1 MKFIVRN
8 KKKWKDSKD
17 CDFHVNGAEICR
29 LLWTFPFFEA
39 EILGRFCCSPWPR
52 CWNHIDCA
60 RNSVCN
66 LKKCAEIMNNQ
77 MKKSVEKIYLRFVWT
92 DSSKLIHVLFTVRQE
107 QDPAT
112 VERKHVRTDSYCL
125 FQNSKQFRK
134 CKRTIMMLGKQSI
147 QCCAYILNVLR
158 CISDLRDMVT
168 TNSLASEVENWGAE
182 SMVTTN
188 SLASKVE
195 N

>member
-1 MKFIVRN
+1 
-8 KKKWKDSKD
+8 
-17 CDFHVNGAEICR
+17 
-29 LLWTFPFFEA
+29 
-39 EILGRFCCSPWPR
+39 
-52 CWNHIDCA
+52 
-60 RNSVCN
+60 
-66 LKKCAEIMNNQ
+66 
-77 MKKSVEKIYLRFVWT
+77 
-92 DSSKLIHVLFTVRQE
+92 
-107 QDPAT
+107 
-112 VERKHVRTDSYCL
+112 
-125 FQNSKQFRK
+125 
-134 CKRTIMMLGKQSI
+134 MMLGKQSI